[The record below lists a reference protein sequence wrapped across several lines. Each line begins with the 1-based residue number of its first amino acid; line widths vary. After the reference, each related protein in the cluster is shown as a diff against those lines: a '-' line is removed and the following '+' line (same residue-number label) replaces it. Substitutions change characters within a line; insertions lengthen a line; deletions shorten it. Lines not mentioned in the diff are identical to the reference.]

1 MLSFKHLSFQE
12 ADGKILLS
20 KIGKLENL
28 ESPFV
33 EVQIAG
39 ENKISHMGNKLVSTS
54 EGNRLTFVSSSI
66 KDHTMVI
73 LQESPIIQAA
83 TSFTVY
89 DDTNAIRVTTTVTNK
104 TSEPIVLEAVS
115 SFVLSGLG
123 GLLRKERPETMC
135 LTEFIQGHHAEC
147 QPRRRSFRELGLFA
161 GANSQ
166 KRAGQVSIGNWS
178 TKEALP
184 MGIIEDSE
192 TGTFLMFQIESNHSW
207 CFEISDWMKQYY
219 LWLGG
224 PSLAFGDWARMLQPG
239 ESYTAP
245 AVSVTV
251 GSDLNEVIGDITI
264 YRRHIAGNFQ
274 IDTALPTIF
283 NSYMHLCWD
292 GPTEETVAL
301 YAPVVAKTGA
311 EYFVIDC
318 GWHNEEDCMTVHHYM
333 GQWKESNVRFPSG
346 LKNSMNL
353 IRSLG
358 MKPGLWIEPEV
369 IGYKCKDML
378 TYYDD
383 DCFLQRFGKPIVM
396 HCRYFLDYRN
406 PKVRQYMTESIRR
419 MVEEYGAEYIKFDYN
434 HDYGTG
440 TDSHAFSLGAGLEDC
455 AQAFLDWIREIAAM
469 FPHVAFEG
477 CASGGMRMDYKT
489 LSCFSMVST
498 SDQTN
503 YLQYPYIAGNIL
515 SAVLPEQAAV
525 WSYPVSEDCADS
537 DAVSD
542 ERIAINMIN
551 SLLGRMHL
559 ASHLERLD
567 SRQMALVQE
576 GIAYYNSLTPI
587 KKVALPYFP
596 LGFTGFGEEHVCAG
610 LKHKNKL
617 YLAVWCLGDNNQV
630 VIPSPEQIRTV
641 QIGYP
646 STSSAKITTTDEGL
660 LVLFP
665 ESPSAV
671 FLEVT
676 IDPTT

>member
-1 MLSFKHLSFQE
+1 M
-12 ADGKILLS
+12 LS
-20 KIGKLENL
+20 KIGNL
-28 ESPFV
+28 EALKSQLA
-33 EVQIAG
+33 EVQVAG
-39 ENKISHMGNKLVSTS
+39 ENKISHMGNKLISSS
-54 EGNRLTFVSSSI
+54 EGNRFSFVSSSI
-66 KDHTMVI
+66 KDHTMCI
-73 LQESPIIQAA
+73 LQESPVIQAA

-115 SFVLSGLG
+115 SFVLNGLG
-123 GLLRKERPETMC
+123 GLLRKERPETMF

-147 QPRRRSFRELGLFA
+147 QPRRRSFKELGLFA

-166 KRAGQVSIGNWS
+166 KRAGQINIGNWS

-184 MGIIEDSE
+184 MGIIEDTENSS
-192 TGTFLMFQIESNHSW
+192 FLMFQIESNNSW
-207 CFEISDWMKQYY
+207 CFEVSDWMKQYY

-224 PSLAFGDWARMLQPG
+224 PSLAFGNWAKKLEPG

-245 AVSVTV
+245 AVAVTV
-251 GSDLNEVIGDITI
+251 GTDLNEVIGDMTK
-264 YRRHIAGNFQ
+264 YRRHIANNFQ
-274 IDTALPTIF
+274 PDATLPTIF

-292 GPTEETVAL
+292 GPTEETTAL
-301 YAPVVAKTGA
+301 YAPVVANTGV

-333 GQWKESNVRFPSG
+333 GQWIESNTRFPSG
-346 LKNSMNL
+346 LKKSMDL

-378 TYYDD
+378 DYYDD
-383 DCFLQRFGKPIVM
+383 DCFLHRFGKPIVM
-396 HCRYFLDYRN
+396 HCRYFLDYRS

-440 TDSHAFSLGAGLEDC
+440 TDSDAFSLGAGLEDC
-455 AQAFLDWIREIAAM
+455 AQAFLDWIQEIAAM
-469 FPHVAFEG
+469 FPHVVFEG

-489 LSCFSMVST
+489 LSRFSMVST

-525 WSYPVSEDCADS
+525 WSYPVSEDCTTS
-537 DAVSD
+537 DMVSD
-542 ERIAINMIN
+542 DRIVINMIN

-576 GIAYYNSLTPI
+576 GIAYYNALTPI
-587 KKVALPYFP
+587 KKQALPYFP
-596 LGFTGFGEEHVCAG
+596 LGFTGFGTDHICAG
-610 LKHKNKL
+610 LKHENKL
-617 YLAVWCLGDNNQV
+617 YLAVWCLAGEKQV
-630 VIPSPEQIRTV
+630 AIPMPGKAALAQV
-641 QIGYP
+641 GYP
-646 STSSAKITTTDEGL
+646 SSSSAQITINDDSL
-660 LVLFP
+660 LVSFP
-665 ESPSAV
+665 KAPSAV

-676 IDPTT
+676 ICAND